1 MAPLQ
6 DALANLSPG
15 SKGLAATM
23 ITSYLLQFMFPAI
36 KSFFGLAA
44 GKTILM
50 PWQVVTSG
58 LLQDSLIGVRVSLRL
73 KASQT
78 CISCK
83 LTNLISFNFFLRP
96 SLQLIT
102 YVLAILF
109 LSRPVEAV
117 QGQPGFL
124 KSILISIGVSG
135 GLTFFLVT
143 FIYYIQA
150 VTMAGTAAGDN
161 AGDILYDPICGF
173 QGGLAAL
180 LVGVKQAI
188 PDKDITMLSSFQF
201 KTKDLPGVYLV
212 AILIWGIITGST
224 LKLLPFALF
233 ASYTAWFY
241 LRFFA
246 YRADSFLRGDPSPE
260 FSFASFF
267 PAAAQP
273 VANQIAK
280 VCLNVTKLDAMLAAD
295 AQNVKQ
301 SSALL
306 IGRASPSKD
315 TFEANR
321 RR

>member
-1 MAPLQ
+1 
-6 DALANLSPG
+6 
-15 SKGLAATM
+15 
-23 ITSYLLQFMFPAI
+23 
-36 KSFFGLAA
+36 
-44 GKTILM
+44 
-50 PWQVVTSG
+50 VVA
-58 LLQDSLIGVRVSLRL
+58 V
-73 KASQT
+73 
-78 CISCK
+78 
-83 LTNLISFNFFLRP
+83 
-96 SLQLIT
+96 
-102 YVLAILF
+102 LF
-109 LSRPVEAV
+109 LSRPIEAV

-124 KSILISIGVSG
+124 KTILISIAAAG

-150 VTMAGTAAGDN
+150 VTMAGTAAGDS

-173 QGGLAAL
+173 QGGLGAL

-188 PDKDITMLSSFQF
+188 PDKDITMLSFFQF
-201 KTKDLPGVYLV
+201 KTDDLPGVYLI

-233 ASYTAWFY
+233 GSYTAWFY

-246 YRADSFLRGDPSPE
+246 YRADSFLRGDLSPD

-273 VANQIAK
+273 VADQAAN
-280 VCLNVTKLDAMLAAD
+280 VCLNITKIDAIMAAD

-301 SSALL
+301 TSALL
-306 IGRASPSKD
+306 LGRASPSKD